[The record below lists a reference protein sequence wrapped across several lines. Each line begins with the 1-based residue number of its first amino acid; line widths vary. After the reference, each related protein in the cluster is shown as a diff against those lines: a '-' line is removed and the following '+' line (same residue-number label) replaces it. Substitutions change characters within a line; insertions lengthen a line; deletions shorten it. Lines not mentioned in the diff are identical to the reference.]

1 MCVVNSCSKLCCTRW
16 PGNGAVVK
24 GFVQW
29 SQLPTW
35 SLDHGSRRSKGCVLK
50 HKNLEIVKLKPELKL
65 SDQSE
70 LLLHFFGEGNDDTT
84 RRPRHITCQ
93 GQRVWLS
100 RVGRYVRRHLVR
112 APVQMSLCLFPTLHG
127 RECQCFHA
135 HWLRLQKCARKL
147 CSRNQPCHERDHSS

>member
-1 MCVVNSCSKLCCTRW
+1 MTGKR
-16 PGNGAVVK
+16 
-24 GFVQW
+24 
-29 SQLPTW
+29 
-35 SLDHGSRRSKGCVLK
+35 GCVK
-50 HKNLEIVKLKPELKL
+50 RVRTVVTTAHVISGPWFKEVQRVRPETQNLEIVKLKPELKL

-135 HWLRLQKCARKL
+135 H
-147 CSRNQPCHERDHSS
+147 